1 MADGKV
7 VISTALD
14 NKGFTKGVSGLKGEL
29 GGLKSV
35 LGGIGRTVAV
45 AFSIGAIVRFGKAS
59 VKAASDL
66 VGAWT
71 GLNSIIEGQG
81 GSFAKAKSFI
91 EDYIADGLVPLENAV
106 TAYKNLAMRGY
117 DSTQIEQTMTAFKN
131 SAAFGRQASLT
142 MGQAV
147 QSATEG
153 LKNENSILVDNAGV
167 TKNVSMMWKDY
178 AESIGVGVQSLT
190 KAQKIQAEYVGILH
204 ETRFQMGDA
213 AKLSDTY
220 AGQVSMLS
228 FAFQQLKVA
237 VGNAIIPIA
246 KAVIP
251 GIHAIISALTKLA
264 NVFGQVTALLFGSDK
279 KIASGGAGTAESV
292 DAAADATRGMGSASK
307 KAAKDMKGVLT
318 GFDELNIL
326 AENAASSEGDAA
338 DGMGI
343 ATPEVGSAGT
353 GEELFGGVTISP
365 EVVGFIDDLRRALEP
380 TKEALSGLWSELQK
394 VGSFV
399 WEGLK
404 GFYES
409 FLVPVGAWV
418 LGVGLP
424 KFVSTL
430 TDGLAL
436 VDFAT
441 INIALQNL
449 GTALA
454 PFAVNVGAGL
464 LWLWENVFVPFGAW
478 VMNEAVPRFLELI
491 SLAVE
496 GLNAIIELA
505 KPAFQWLWD
514 NFLQPVG
521 AWLGESFIL
530 ALDTIIGLFK
540 IVVGILTGDF
550 ELAMEGAKAV
560 VNGVKGAFE
569 LLKEV
574 ALAVWDAIVRVW
586 GAAVKWFNDTV
597 IVPLSGFF
605 KGLWDDIA
613 LWASGAWKSISTAFQ
628 GAAKWFTDNI
638 ITPITSGFKGFF
650 NGLIGFVEGFVN
662 FFLRGINNIIG
673 ALNGL
678 SLDVPEG
685 VPFIGGTKFG
695 VNIPTVPELKLPR
708 LAAGAVIPA
717 NHEFAAI
724 LGDQKNGTN
733 IETPLETMVQAF
745 KQALSDS
752 EYGGQREIVLRLV
765 SDRGFVRSLKVELDA
780 ESRHKGVSFVRG

>member
-35 LGGIGRTVAV
+35 LGGIGRTIAV
-45 AFSIGAIVRFGKAS
+45 VFSVGAIVRFGKAS

-131 SAAFGRQASLT
+131 SASFGRQASLT

-213 AKLSDTY
+213 AKLSGTY

-279 KIASGGAGTAESV
+279 KIAAGGAGTAESV

-326 AENAASSEGDAA
+326 AENAASSEDAAA

-343 ATPEVGSAGT
+343 TSPEVGSAGT

-418 LGVGLP
+418 LGAGLP

-441 INIALQNL
+441 INTALQNL

-464 LWLWENVFVPFGAW
+464 LWLWENVFVPFGTW

-662 FFLRGINNIIG
+662 FFLRGINSIIG